1 MHNDNKLKLGIFSAN
16 CSSGMAVTKI
26 PERWENTWD
35 NNLKLARLCDE
46 AGLEFMLPIARWI
59 GYGGDTDFHGGVLET
74 VTWATGLTAHTR
86 HMQIFATVHTAF
98 NHPVVIAKQLASID
112 HLGGGRVGLNV
123 VAGWNKPEYDAFG
136 VDLPTEHVE
145 RYARAQEWFDFVQK
159 LWHEERAFDW
169 HGDYFQGSGVY
180 SNPRPIQSRIPV
192 LNAAASKEG
201 RQFAMRNADFLFTPV
216 FDFDQARA
224 TVEDIGGMSRE
235 QGRDVGVFTF
245 SSVVCRPTQK
255 EAEDYLDY
263 YANQNADWEAVDY
276 LMKLQ
281 GMHAQSFTPDAL
293 ARFRDRFA
301 AGHGGFPLV
310 GTPDHVADQ
319 LELLSKAGIA
329 GTTLAFVDYAKEFPY
344 FRDEVLPRLERKGLR
359 QPFTGQSF
367 NQGE

>member
-1 MHNDNKLKLGIFSAN
+1 MFNNNKLKLGIFSAN
-16 CSSGMAVTKI
+16 CSSGMAVTRV
-26 PERWENTWD
+26 PERWQNTWD
-35 NNLKLARLCDE
+35 NNLALTRLCDE

-74 VTWATGLTAHTR
+74 ITWATGLTAHSR

-98 NHPVVIAKQLASID
+98 NHPIVVAKQLATID
-112 HLGGGRVGLNV
+112 QLGGGRIGLNV

-136 VDLPTEHVE
+136 VDLPAEHAE

-159 LWHEERAFDW
+159 LWREERAFDW
-169 HGDYFQGSGVY
+169 EGQYFQGRGVY
-180 SNPRPIQSRIPV
+180 SNPRPAQAHIPI
-192 LNAAASKEG
+192 LNAAASREG

-224 TVEDIGGMSRE
+224 TVDEVTGQSRAL
-235 QGRDVGVFTF
+235 GREVGVFTF
-245 SSVVCRPTQK
+245 CTVVCRPTQQ

-263 YANQNADWEAVDY
+263 YANENADWEAVDY

-281 GMHAQSFTPDAL
+281 GLHAQSFTPEAL
-293 ARFRDRFA
+293 ANFRDRFA

-310 GTPDHVADQ
+310 GTPDHIAEELEQ
-319 LELLSKAGIA
+319 LSATGLA

-344 FRDEVLPRLERKGLR
+344 FRDEVLPRLEQRGLR
-359 QPFTGQSF
+359 QPFR
-367 NQGE
+367 E